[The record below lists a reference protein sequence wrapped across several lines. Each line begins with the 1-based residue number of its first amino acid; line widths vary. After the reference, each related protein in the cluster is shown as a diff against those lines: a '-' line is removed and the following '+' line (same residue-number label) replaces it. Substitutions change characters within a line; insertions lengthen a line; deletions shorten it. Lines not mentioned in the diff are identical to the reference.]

1 MNQSANVMDQTPD
14 EALAMAERDGR
25 ENLRERLATG
35 DVLLAHANGLL
46 NLLLAGIGGALA
58 IGRTVFDAGPAAA
71 HVWGAA
77 AVALYW
83 MLVAAVLLSR
93 CIVTRETQ
101 MLHNEPNNLYR
112 PEVGWTYL
120 QLRRAE
126 LRLLQDRINLT
137 KLRNGPVAWWL
148 DACRMAAVGA
158 PLVFATVALVVSAY
172 R

>member
-1 MNQSANVMDQTPD
+1 MHQSAAGQEETAD
-14 EALAMAERDGR
+14 EALALAERDGR

-35 DVLLAHANGLL
+35 DVLLAHANSLL
-46 NLLLAGIGGALA
+46 NMLLAGIGGALA
-58 IGRTVFDAGPAAA
+58 IGRTVFDAEPAAA

-77 AVALYW
+77 AVSLYW

-93 CIVTRETQ
+93 CIMTRETQ
-101 MLHNEPNNLYR
+101 MLHNEPDNLYR

-126 LRLLQDRINLT
+126 LRLLQSRINIT
-137 KLRNGPVAWWL
+137 KLRNGSVAWWL

-158 PLVFATVALVVSAY
+158 PLVFATVVLAVAAY

>member
-1 MNQSANVMDQTPD
+1 MESTIEINHEAPD
-14 EALAMAERDGR
+14 EALALAERDGR

-35 DVLLAHANGLL
+35 EVLLTHANGLL

-58 IGRTVFDAGPAAA
+58 IGRTVFDAAPAAA

-93 CIVTRETQ
+93 CIMTRETQ
-101 MLHNEPNNLYR
+101 MLHNEPNGLYR
-112 PEVGWTYL
+112 PEVGWSYL

-126 LRLLQDRINLT
+126 LRLLQERIDRT
-137 KLRNGPVAWWL
+137 KRRNAPVAWWL
-148 DACRMAAVGA
+148 DTCRMAAVAA
-158 PLVFATVALVVSAY
+158 PLVFAIVALAVAVY

>member
-1 MNQSANVMDQTPD
+1 MEQQVDVDEATD
-14 EALAMAERDGR
+14 EALTLAERDGR

-35 DVLLAHANGLL
+35 DVLMSHANGLL

-58 IGRTVFDAGPAAA
+58 IGRTVFDAAPAEA

-83 MLVAAVLLSR
+83 MLVAGVLLSR
-93 CIVTRETQ
+93 CIMTRETQ

-126 LRLLQDRINLT
+126 LRLLQDRINIT
-137 KLRNGPVAWWL
+137 KRRNAPVAWWL
-148 DACRMAAVGA
+148 DACRMAAVAA
-158 PLVFATVALVVSAY
+158 PLVFAIVALAVAAC